1 MRILALAIAVV
12 LTAAPAAAQDDQQPL
27 DQRVLDLPVS
37 LERIREGLASDKPS
51 ILDALDVPGNFRVEV
66 QEKRPSFV
74 EMFSPESFKGGPVP
88 PGGLY
93 AYEQQ
98 RMLFPNSMACAFLVR
113 YAPGVPRIVNAIGD
127 LRRARAAAAA
137 RAEVERAM
145 AEFCAAQPNG
155 GEGVAGLRK
164 APVIRTSPPP
174 RPGSTRP
181 VKSVA
186 QVMQSR
192 YA

>member
-12 LTAAPAAAQDDQQPL
+12 LTAGPAAAQDDDQQPL

-37 LERIREGLASDKPS
+37 LERIREGLTSDKPS
-51 ILDALDVPGNFRVEV
+51 ILDALDVQATFRVEV
-66 QEKRPSFV
+66 QEKRPNFV

-98 RMLFPNSMACAFLVR
+98 RMLFPNSTSALFS
-113 YAPGVPRIVNAIGD
+113 VPVLPVFQSIVNAIGD
-127 LRRARAAAAA
+127 LRRARAATAA

-145 AEFCAAQPNG
+145 AEFCAAQPDS
-155 GEGVAGLRK
+155 GEGVAGCGK
-164 APVIRTSPPP
+164 P
-174 RPGSTRP
+174 R
-181 VKSVA
+181 
-186 QVMQSR
+186 
-192 YA
+192 

>member
-1 MRILALAIAVV
+1 MRILALPIAVV
-12 LTAAPAAAQDDQQPL
+12 LTAVPIAAQEEQQPL
-27 DQRVLDLPVS
+27 GQRVLDLPVS

-51 ILDALDVPGNFRVEV
+51 ILDALDTLDAQTNFRIEV
-66 QEKRPSFV
+66 REKRPSFV

-98 RMLFPNSMACAFLVR
+98 RMLFPNSTPPLISFDTLPVFQAVVA
-113 YAPGVPRIVNAIGD
+113 AIGD

-145 AEFCAAQPNG
+145 AEFCAAQPSG
-155 GEGVAGLRK
+155 GEGVAGCGKLR
-164 APVIRTSPPP
+164 
-174 RPGSTRP
+174 
-181 VKSVA
+181 
-186 QVMQSR
+186 
-192 YA
+192 

>member
-12 LTAAPAAAQDDQQPL
+12 LTAVPAAAQDDQQPL
-27 DQRVLDLPVS
+27 DRRVLDLPVS

-51 ILDALDVPGNFRVEV
+51 ILDALDVQATFRVEV

-98 RMLFPNSMACAFLVR
+98 RMLFPNSTPALFSLR
-113 YAPGVPRIVNAIGD
+113 YAPGVPGHRQCDRRPAPRTGRGRGARRGRAGHGRV
-127 LRRARAAAAA
+127 LRRP
-137 RAEVERAM
+137 
-145 AEFCAAQPNG
+145 AQWRRRRRR
-155 GEGVAGLRK
+155 LRK
-164 APVIRTSPPP
+164 APVIRTSPPLVLDNP
-174 RPGSTRP
+174 TRE
-181 VKSVA
+181 SVA

>member
-12 LTAAPAAAQDDQQPL
+12 LSAVPAAAQDDQQPL
-27 DQRVLDLPVS
+27 DRRVLDLPVS

-51 ILDALDVPGNFRVEV
+51 ILDALDMQANFRVEV
-66 QEKRPSFV
+66 EEKRPSFV

-98 RMLFPNSMACAFLVR
+98 RMLFPNSTAALISFDTLPVFQS
-113 YAPGVPRIVNAIGD
+113 IVNAIGD

-145 AEFCAAQPNG
+145 AEFCAAHPNG
-155 GEGVAGLRK
+155 GDGIAGCGK
-164 APVIRTSPPP
+164 P
-174 RPGSTRP
+174 R
-181 VKSVA
+181 
-186 QVMQSR
+186 
-192 YA
+192 

>member
-1 MRILALAIAVV
+1 M
-12 LTAAPAAAQDDQQPL
+12 
-27 DQRVLDLPVS
+27 LDLPVS

-51 ILDALDVPGNFRVEV
+51 ILDALDVQATFRVEV

-98 RMLFPNSMACAFLVR
+98 RMLFPNSTPALFS
-113 YAPGVPRIVNAIGD
+113 VPVLPVFQTIVNAIGD

-145 AEFCAAQPNG
+145 AEFCAAQPDG
-155 GEGVAGLRK
+155 GEGVAGCGK
-164 APVIRTSPPP
+164 P
-174 RPGSTRP
+174 R
-181 VKSVA
+181 
-186 QVMQSR
+186 
-192 YA
+192 

>member
-12 LTAAPAAAQDDQQPL
+12 LTAGPAAAQDDQQPL
-27 DQRVLDLPVS
+27 DRRVLDLPVS
-37 LERIREGLASDKPS
+37 LERIREGLTSDKPS
-51 ILDALDVPGNFRVEV
+51 ILDALDVQAKFRVEV
-66 QEKRPSFV
+66 QEKRPNFV

-98 RMLFPNSMACAFLVR
+98 RMLFPNSTSALFS
-113 YAPGVPRIVNAIGD
+113 VPVLPVFQGIVNAVGD

-145 AEFCAAQPNG
+145 AEFCAAQPDG
-155 GEGVAGLRK
+155 GEGVAGCGK
-164 APVIRTSPPP
+164 P
-174 RPGSTRP
+174 R
-181 VKSVA
+181 
-186 QVMQSR
+186 
-192 YA
+192 